1 MFSTPKPFNMASNL
15 MRRRRSLSSTEGK
28 SVGGKRERKETPKSS
43 RSNNASRRKKQK
55 KEEPDI
61 IDLCSSS
68 DEDENKVLN
77 VKKKKTSRS
86 KKRIQNVIRS
96 VSKEWICKACTFNNA
111 QHDMV
116 CAVCK
121 TKKPISAITPHQ
133 STNKWT
139 CKGCTWVN
147 PRKFLRCEMCEA
159 KRPIASKS
167 PLERTTPKVSRP
179 TVAKTIES
187 STERPKRKLPMER
200 KVQNS
205 NLVPKD
211 DSFALRMKIERLE
224 KKLANKNRLIEN
236 LKKSLIKLRASQ
248 VTKPSTGIFGMP
260 STQNANKKKT
270 TKKRRATARKP
281 RVYNTGVAD
290 AVLNDELMPI
300 QGSLW
305 EGVGITGI

>member
-1 MFSTPKPFNMASNL
+1 
-15 MRRRRSLSSTEGK
+15 
-28 SVGGKRERKETPKSS
+28 
-43 RSNNASRRKKQK
+43 
-55 KEEPDI
+55 
-61 IDLCSSS
+61 
-68 DEDENKVLN
+68 
-77 VKKKKTSRS
+77 
-86 KKRIQNVIRS
+86 
-96 VSKEWICKACTFNNA
+96 
-111 QHDMV
+111 MV

-260 STQNANKKKT
+260 STQNTNKKKT
-270 TKKRRATARKP
+270 TKKRRASLICVPRRARSRARRRQRA
-281 RVYNTGVAD
+281 RVRAARPSACEGISKKA
-290 AVLNDELMPI
+290 I
-300 QGSLW
+300 KSLEKVEKRIFAKNS
-305 EGVGITGI
+305 EGRNV